1 VNLLLLE
8 VIWAIGAGMVL
19 LAGLI
24 WLPRVLLAVLS
35 FVILVGHNLLPPIQ
49 PVTADNAGWAM
60 LHNTPFVLPLPGLPP
75 LLVAYSLGP
84 WLGVLVA
91 GYVLGS

>member
-1 VNLLLLE
+1 LENVRFLIEEQVYNLLLLE
-8 VIWAIGAGMVL
+8 VICAIGAGMVL

-75 LLVAYSLGP
+75 RVNALKRA
-84 WLGVLVA
+84 A
-91 GYVLGS
+91 